1 MQVIPVQGD
10 RDAAVLRLLD
20 KLSEVYRFIAQDEM
34 RGEISSMH
42 AILGKISQQT
52 RECARFIKNYSE
64 TKKVCEFN
72 TLLRS
77 VPSRASIIITGSRH
91 GKDVVWETE
100 DTIQKYNDVFDRL
113 MRAQVAHDVDVHVHC
128 TGKGPDILVT

>member
-52 RECARFIKNYSE
+52 RECARFIKNHSE
-64 TKKVCEFN
+64 TKKICKFN

-77 VPSRASIIITGSRH
+77 VPSRASIIITGSRR

-100 DTIQKYNDVFDRL
+100 DTIQRYNDVFDRL
-113 MRAQVAHDVDVHVHC
+113 MQAQVAHDVDVHVHC
-128 TGKGPDILVT
+128 TGKGSDILVT

>member
-1 MQVIPVQGD
+1 MFSSSLSLSPTVTQQSFVQVIPVQGD

-64 TKKVCEFN
+64 TKKICEFKHA
-72 TLLRS
+72 TAL
-77 VPSRASIIITGSRH
+77 
-91 GKDVVWETE
+91 
-100 DTIQKYNDVFDRL
+100 
-113 MRAQVAHDVDVHVHC
+113 C
-128 TGKGPDILVT
+128 TVSSFYHYHREQTWKGRCLGNGRYDPKVQ